1 MPPFVRASTLHVG
14 VSDLLLTNVITYVVL
29 SYVVDFS
36 LSFEPV
42 AMRSRV

>member
-36 LSFEPV
+36 PSFESV
-42 AMRSRV
+42 AVRSRV